1 MVIIA
6 LIFASALAS
15 LIPALVV
22 KVSMWVLFS
31 RTVSYLMILTVMVA
45 TYILGGIS
53 LVIIGYDVETW
64 ETIPDSLAIGVSVGT
79 FIMQAIIL
87 SLTISDEHA
96 QSIEFW
102 RWVIILLFQYVV
114 YLLIGLLMIFI

>member
-1 MVIIA
+1 
-6 LIFASALAS
+6 
-15 LIPALVV
+15 
-22 KVSMWVLFS
+22 
-31 RTVSYLMILTVMVA
+31 MILTVMVA

>member
-1 MVIIA
+1 
-6 LIFASALAS
+6 
-15 LIPALVV
+15 
-22 KVSMWVLFS
+22 
-31 RTVSYLMILTVMVA
+31 MILTIMVA
-45 TYILGGIS
+45 SYILGGIS

-102 RWVIILLFQYVV
+102 RWVIVLFFQYVV
-114 YLLIGLLMIFI
+114 YLMIGLLMIFI